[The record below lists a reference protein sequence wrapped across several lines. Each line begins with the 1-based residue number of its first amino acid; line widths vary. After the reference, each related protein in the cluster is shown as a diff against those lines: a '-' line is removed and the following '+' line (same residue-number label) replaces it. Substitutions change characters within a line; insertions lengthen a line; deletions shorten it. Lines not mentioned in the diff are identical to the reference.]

1 MTERP
6 LSEFAL
12 VDLLDA
18 FASNDPVPGGGSA
31 SALAGAIGVSL
42 LIMVADMTR
51 TRTGAPEETADLAD
65 AASRLRPRRD
75 ELQELIDRDSEA
87 YSAVVAA
94 YKMAKTTAAE
104 KQARREAIQAAM
116 TEATEVPLE
125 TMRVCQQALRGAVV
139 VATAGNPNAKS
150 DVGVAIELLLTGLR
164 GGRMNVDINLASLSE
179 GTYVKRVATERDALI
194 ADGEADAERAR
205 RALEE
210 SQIR

>member
-65 AASRLRPRRD
+65 AAARLRPRRE
-75 ELQELIDRDSEA
+75 ELEELIDRDSDA
-87 YSAVVAA
+87 YRAVVHA
-94 YKMAKTTAAE
+94 YRLPKTTDGE
-104 KQARREAIQAAM
+104 KEARREAVQAAM

-125 TMRVCQQALRGAVV
+125 TMRVCQQALTGAVI
-139 VATAGNPNAKS
+139 VAKAGNPNATS
-150 DVGVAIELLLTGLR
+150 DVGIAIELLLTGLR
-164 GGRMNVDINLASLSE
+164 GGRMNVDINVGSLSDAA
-179 GTYVKRVATERDALI
+179 YVKRITTERDALI

-205 RALEE
+205 TALA
-210 SQIR
+210 

>member
-1 MTERP
+1 MIERP
-6 LSEFAL
+6 LVELAL

-31 SALAGAIGVSL
+31 SALAGALGVSL

-75 ELQELIDRDSEA
+75 ELTDLIDSDSDA
-87 YSAVVAA
+87 YKAVVAA
-94 YKMAKTTAAE
+94 YKLPKANDAE
-104 KQARREAIQAAM
+104 KQARRDAIQSAL

-139 VATAGNPNAKS
+139 VATAGNRNARS
-150 DVGVAIELLLTGLR
+150 DIGAAVELLAAALR
-164 GGRMNVDINLASLSE
+164 GAGMNVDINLGSLSDAS
-179 GTYVKRVATERDALI
+179 YVARVANERAVLA
-194 ADGEADAERAR
+194 ADGEADAGRAR
-205 RALEE
+205 AALV
-210 SQIR
+210 

>member
-1 MTERP
+1 MSERP

-31 SALAGAIGVSL
+31 SALAGAIGASL
-42 LIMVADMTR
+42 LIMVADMNK

-65 AASRLRPRRD
+65 AASRLRPRRE
-75 ELQELIDRDSEA
+75 ELEELIDRDSAA
-87 YSAVVAA
+87 YGAVVAA
-94 YKMAKTTAAE
+94 YKLAKTTEAE
-104 KQARREAIQAAM
+104 KEARRQAIQAAM

-125 TMRVCQQALRGAVV
+125 TMRVCQQALSGAVV

-164 GGRMNVDINLASLSE
+164 GGRMNVDINLESLSD
-179 GTYVKRVATERDALI
+179 GAYVRRVATERDALV

-205 RALEE
+205 KALA
-210 SQIR
+210 